1 MEEKW
6 KELQVSSTCQLL
18 TCSVLRA
25 RIENPCWEFKL
36 ELRILLKVN
45 YVKLLNFWLLTIGSQ
60 IKNVVVWFIV
70 LERLFSFP

>member
-6 KELQVSSTCQLL
+6 KELRVSSTCQLL
-18 TCSVLRA
+18 TCPVLRA
-25 RIENPCWEFKL
+25 RIENPWEFER